1 MASRSTSLDNLRKYH
16 SYTVTDIHYAAPEI
30 HRNTGKWFLIF
41 FLQRSVFNA
50 WILIKESAERVF
62 EVDMLDILLGYS
74 ALISR

>member
-30 HRNTGKWFLIF
+30 HRNKWFLIF